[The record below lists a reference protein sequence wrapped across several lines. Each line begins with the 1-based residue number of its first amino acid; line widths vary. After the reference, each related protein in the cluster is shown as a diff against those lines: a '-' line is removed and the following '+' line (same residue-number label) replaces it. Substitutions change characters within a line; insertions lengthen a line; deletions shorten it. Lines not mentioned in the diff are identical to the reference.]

1 MISPGFVFDLGL
13 LSADRW
19 GRIFPKWPPLEE
31 HMPVSTP
38 ETFASSVLP
47 SSDPQSLP
55 VFPGD
60 PPRTAVRPPQIP
72 MESLLCLGPCGYESL
87 CVPFKNGVSVSPSPM
102 EL

>member
-1 MISPGFVFDLGL
+1 MGGAVISPGFGFDLGL

-19 GRIFPKWPPLEE
+19 GQIFPKWPPLEE

-60 PPRTAVRPPQIP
+60 PPRTAV
-72 MESLLCLGPCGYESL
+72 GPAPDSH
-87 CVPFKNGVSVSPSPM
+87 GVSTLSGT
-102 EL
+102 LWI